1 MYIFM
6 ERKNKIRDRKL
17 KEQEQRVDEILKAAR
32 KIFFNKGFMKTTMD
46 EIAYEAAIS
55 KPTIY
60 RFFPTKEDLYFSLI
74 IPVLQECL
82 HEMEEINLQLQLNM
96 FSSGERL
103 LRYVMDVFF
112 KKYIKNPDLF
122 RIGQLFQQAGKL
134 WTLDKKTDSSIRNL
148 TRAIMHE
155 MRSIFDNAV
164 RQGFIRD
171 LDRRILAELILGSI
185 FGITQLQDAKS
196 KGITEDRLDAVM
208 ESVVKLFSDAIVL
221 K

>member
-1 MYIFM
+1 MD
-6 ERKNKIRDRKL
+6 RKNKIRDRKL
-17 KEQEQRVDEILKAAR
+17 KEQEHRVDEILKAAR
-32 KIFFNKGFMKTTMD
+32 NVFFHKGFLKTTMD

-82 HEMEEINLQLQLNM
+82 HEMEEVNLQLQLNM

-103 LRYVMDVFF
+103 LGDMMKVFF
-112 KKYIKNPDLF
+112 KKYMYNPDLF

-134 WTLDKKTDSSIRNL
+134 WTLDKKTESSIRNL
-148 TRAIMHE
+148 TRAVVGE
-155 MRSIFDNAV
+155 MISVFDNAIKQGLV
-164 RQGFIRD
+164 RDID
-171 LDRRILAELILGSI
+171 LRILSEVILGSI
-185 FGITQLQDAKS
+185 FGIIQLQDAKS
-196 KGITEDRLDAVM
+196 RGNSEDRLESLIESAV
-208 ESVVKLFSDAIVL
+208 ELFSEAIVL